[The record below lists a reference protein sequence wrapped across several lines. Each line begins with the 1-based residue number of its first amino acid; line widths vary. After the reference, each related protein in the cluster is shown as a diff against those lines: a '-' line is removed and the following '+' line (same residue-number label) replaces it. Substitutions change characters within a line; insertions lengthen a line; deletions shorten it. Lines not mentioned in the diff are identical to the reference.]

1 MEITNI
7 NHTSTPQ
14 FRSKFVERLKEPA
27 NLKKPFE
34 KMTKGDC
41 HYLSSYLYSL
51 KFRMGITQEEI
62 KNLLSKNGEE
72 FLTAAT
78 NFLKQKMGFSDNN
91 FPPIMLIDG
100 TLCSAPAAFSPEQN
114 IVYLLNSYDNIPK
127 TQLFGLLRHEYQH
140 AIQNH
145 NILRTEGLGEKAVEY
160 YADKIFNNQKDI
172 LLDFA
177 KKYSVKELLEQGLI
191 TDIGA
196 VIITEMSSALQ
207 KNDMT
212 TIDNTLKQFRQS
224 IVAELNEFR
233 EKLIQE
239 KGLIK
244 ADSKAAAMAKVCFDE
259 FKNIDYYDENGNVDV
274 GKHSFKATE
283 SEAELAQ
290 IMAES
295 ELSQTCFI
303 KLQKNNI
310 EKIFSDK
317 AIAESIDKEF
327 EKYNKN

>member
-259 FKNIDYYDENGNVDV
+259 FNNINYYDENGNVDV